1 MLNEVETYHGRE
13 PYKKNKQSFANKL
26 CLFVFILPASS

>member
-1 MLNEVETYHGRE
+1 MLSVGETSHGRE
-13 PYKKNKQSFANKL
+13 LYKKNKQSFANKL